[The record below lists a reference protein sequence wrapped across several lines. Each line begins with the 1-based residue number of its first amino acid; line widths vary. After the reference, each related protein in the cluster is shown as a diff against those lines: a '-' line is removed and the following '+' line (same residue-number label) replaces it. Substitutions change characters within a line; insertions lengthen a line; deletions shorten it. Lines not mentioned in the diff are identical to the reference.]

1 MGTPS
6 YMAPEAAWG
15 ESAQADVRGDIFSL
29 GSVLYL
35 ALTGVEPFP
44 GNNIAAV
51 IHAVVN
57 TEPDPV
63 SRRNS
68 ALPEEVSRVVERAMA
83 KDPAQR
89 FSSMAELAAAL
100 GEAAGEPVG
109 PDPCSWAVET
119 VLEDHGGEAPVMKN
133 TDLAD
138 TRPSAAESGGTA
150 VTLLEG
156 QPSAERPPLA
166 DPDIRSRIGRLSG
179 VALVLILLLGGGGL
193 LWLVLGEKDTPTV
206 SDLASR
212 DGLTGVRDSG
222 PGLEPS
228 ASGPLKQS
236 LGTISGEVIGC
247 YTEAIKGRA
256 QLQGKLR
263 FKLVFGDGGELKD
276 VSPVEDSVG
285 SPALAACIVTQ
296 LKKLPR
302 QPTMAGKVVRVPYQF
317 ATARKVA
324 LLPFENLAHADEL
337 DWLRGGMVESLSAKL
352 GQISSVVLVDRAKL
366 RAGLAGSGQKGGQE
380 QGIHAAHEAGA
391 TLVIMGAFQRFGGQ
405 VRLTARLARTTDG
418 HVMATAEATG
428 PLEQIFSLQ
437 DQLTQKLARAM
448 KLDGVPGAD
457 QALAVRTG
465 GSLAILRLLGT
476 ANNALEQSQDPA
488 SIPRAE
494 ALFRQ
499 VIDMAKDIP
508 ETYLGLV
515 RTLWHRREPGRKDAP
530 RLLRSDQPVRLPPL
544 ERRQLRRGLQ
554 HAAPGPAPETLF
566 RCRLL
571 WTGPRLRQQRQ
582 GGRGPGHAAAS
593 VEPGPRRF
601 RVPHSARLIHLR
613 VQAGPC
619 PSPQTHDPRP
629 GSAGGRLLEPHH
641 AGLRAAHGGRR
652 DELSQ
657 DPVPKPHKRP
667 SQQGSCHAEYCDGGG
682 M

>member
-1 MGTPS
+1 MLDVMGAKDGALVGRVLGRSYEVVRRIGAGGMGTVYEARGARLRQTRFAIKVLRQGLDLDDSAYARFQREAEIISRLGHPHIVTVLDFDSTAEGMPFMVMELLQGEDLGALLKREGKLPLDRAAAIFSELGSALQAAHDQGVVHRDIKPQNIFLCRHGARADYPKLLDFGISKLADAEVQLTGSQACMGTPS

-44 GNNIAAV
+44 GNNIVAV

-391 TLVIMGAFQRFGGQ
+391 TLVIMGAFQR
-405 VRLTARLARTTDG
+405 LAGRC
-418 HVMATAEATG
+418 VS
-428 PLEQIFSLQ
+428 P
-437 DQLTQKLARAM
+437 
-448 KLDGVPGAD
+448 PG
-457 QALAVRTG
+457 
-465 GSLAILRLLGT
+465 
-476 ANNALEQSQDPA
+476 
-488 SIPRAE
+488 
-494 ALFRQ
+494 
-499 VIDMAKDIP
+499 
-508 ETYLGLV
+508 
-515 RTLWHRREPGRKDAP
+515 
-530 RLLRSDQPVRLPPL
+530 
-544 ERRQLRRGLQ
+544 
-554 HAAPGPAPETLF
+554 
-566 RCRLL
+566 
-571 WTGPRLRQQRQ
+571 
-582 GGRGPGHAAAS
+582 
-593 VEPGPRRF
+593 
-601 RVPHSARLIHLR
+601 
-613 VQAGPC
+613 
-619 PSPQTHDPRP
+619 
-629 GSAGGRLLEPHH
+629 
-641 AGLRAAHGGRR
+641 
-652 DELSQ
+652 
-657 DPVPKPHKRP
+657 
-667 SQQGSCHAEYCDGGG
+667 
-682 M
+682 